1 MNMEDK
7 VDLLF
12 EFIGF
17 KIKEEYARI
26 AITCSN
32 YAEENHTISQD
43 ALAIVGDHVIK
54 LMITSSEFMKNN
66 QIIKKDLT
74 KKYQEIESNNRLQ
87 NIGEDKNIKSF
98 LFHLNTDLNG
108 NKKLATSI
116 EAIIGAIYLSEGIE
130 KTKEFMTKIDLLSV
144 DK

>member
-1 MNMEDK
+1 MEDK

-54 LMITSSEFMKNN
+54 LMITSSEF
-66 QIIKKDLT
+66 IKDNTVSKKYLT
-74 KKYQEIESNNRLQ
+74 DKYQEIESNCSLQ
-87 NIGEDKNIKSF
+87 KIGVNNNIKSF

-130 KTKEFMTKIDLLSV
+130 KTKSFMTKIDLLSV